1 MEENNTKIDEL
12 LEQNMSYEEIA
23 DLLGIDLIDVINYV
37 EEKRGKSVF
46 GTRPNII
53 KRRKAVYELVR
64 KKKTSGE
71 IASDLGISIITV
83 ENDMVFLRKQ
93 GLIESRGTKQEQKE
107 KR

>member
-46 GTRPNII
+46 GAKTNII
-53 KRRKAVYELVR
+53 ERLIAVCSLTR
-64 KKKTSGE
+64 
-71 IASDLGISIITV
+71 
-83 ENDMVFLRKQ
+83 EN
-93 GLIESRGTKQEQKE
+93 KQE
-107 KR
+107 